1 VTGSTVTGSLTP
13 RRLPSPPKRLRS
25 SDDDVRYD
33 QALPMAEPGNDGED

>member
-1 VTGSTVTGSLTP
+1 LTP